1 MLPTIDDLGGII
13 SITELRRRFPL
24 DIVVIVGSA
33 LTVAQL
39 MISSGVSESMGQF
52 FIETLNGWECW
63 RSGGHLF
70 PYLNFD

>member
-1 MLPTIDDLGGII
+1 MLPTIDDLGGGII

-39 MISSGVSESMGQF
+39 MISSGVSESMGGQF
-52 FIETLNGWECW
+52 LLK
-63 RSGGHLF
+63 H
-70 PYLNFD
+70 